1 MKLKQAIDLDRK
13 DNLKKYK
20 SHFINSKKEIYLNG
34 NSLGKLP
41 IKSINKI
48 RKTIDYEWG
57 DRLVRSWN
65 EKWLDLSENLEKKLS
80 TILGAT
86 KREIKIGDSTS
97 INLYQIVFSLLK
109 SNLYEKT
116 LISDSFNFPSDNYIL
131 EGISSNFNIEK
142 PIIINYSQSIS
153 AEVNLIEKTIKKSPG
168 ILCLSLVSYKSGW
181 MYPMK
186 ELNDYAKKN
195 NSIIVWDLSHAVGAT
210 HIDLKKTN
218 TLAAVGCSYKFLNGG
233 PGAPGFLFVDNSI
246 QNKLENPIKGWFGH
260 KLPFMFSDKY
270 EAANNINKFDIGTP
284 GILSMVAM
292 ETGLDIIIKATTKSI
307 RRKSISQSEYF
318 ISLINQELDS
328 YNVKI
333 ESPRDPLNRGSHV
346 TISHSESWKIC
357 RALAKGSKK
366 FPKIICDYRPDKFIR
381 FGISPLYTSFQDLY
395 NTIIALIEILKT
407 ESYKK
412 IKKEKTKVT

>member
-131 EGISSNFNIEK
+131 EGISSNFNIKK

-210 HIDLKKTN
+210 HIDLKKT
-218 TLAAVGCSYKFLNGG
+218 T
-233 PGAPGFLFVDNSI
+233 
-246 QNKLENPIKGWFGH
+246 
-260 KLPFMFSDKY
+260 
-270 EAANNINKFDIGTP
+270 
-284 GILSMVAM
+284 
-292 ETGLDIIIKATTKSI
+292 
-307 RRKSISQSEYF
+307 
-318 ISLINQELDS
+318 
-328 YNVKI
+328 
-333 ESPRDPLNRGSHV
+333 
-346 TISHSESWKIC
+346 
-357 RALAKGSKK
+357 
-366 FPKIICDYRPDKFIR
+366 
-381 FGISPLYTSFQDLY
+381 
-395 NTIIALIEILKT
+395 
-407 ESYKK
+407 
-412 IKKEKTKVT
+412 